1 MTDARRRLRFK
12 AFRNGWRKQV
22 EGASGWNEKGQDM
35 STSMRIGVIGG
46 GGWLGSAIVASVL
59 AAGVVRQQDIS
70 LSYRREKPTRF
81 PKAFWTTDNQA
92 LADRSDVVILSVRP
106 EDWPSL
112 KVGAADKLVI
122 SVMAGI
128 RLSALCE
135 RHGTRR
141 AVRSIPNAAAEV
153 SLSYTSWIATSD
165 ISGTDRQIVRAIFD
179 ACGVQDEVSNE
190 RDIDYLT
197 GLTGSGPAFP
207 ALLAAAMVEHAIAFG
222 LSREIAQRAAKTVLT
237 GAGRILEHA
246 PKPPDE
252 LVDVFLEYRGTTAA
266 GIEAMRDAGFD
277 RAVAIGLQKAFEKS
291 QEMGNA
297 E

>member
-1 MTDARRRLRFK
+1 
-12 AFRNGWRKQV
+12 
-22 EGASGWNEKGQDM
+22 M
-35 STSMRIGVIGG
+35 STSMRIAVIGG
-46 GGWLGSAIVASVL
+46 GGWLGRSIVQSIL
-59 AAGVVRQQDIS
+59 DAGVVREQDLS

-81 PKAFWTTDNQA
+81 PQAFWTMDNQA
-92 LADRSDVVILSVRP
+92 LADHSDVVILSVRP

-112 KVGAADKLVI
+112 AVSAAGKLVV

-135 RHGTRR
+135 RHGTKR

-153 SLSYTSWIATSD
+153 GLSYTPWIATSD
-165 ISGTDRQIVRAIFD
+165 ISGADREIVRAIFD
-179 ACGVQDEVSNE
+179 ACGVQDEVGSE

-207 ALLAAAMVEHAIAFG
+207 ALLAAAMVDHAVAFG
-222 LSREIAQRAAKTVLT
+222 LSREIAQRAATTVLT

-252 LVDVFLEYRGTTAA
+252 LVNVFLQYRGTTAA

-277 RAVAIGLQKAFEKS
+277 RAVATGLLKAFEKS